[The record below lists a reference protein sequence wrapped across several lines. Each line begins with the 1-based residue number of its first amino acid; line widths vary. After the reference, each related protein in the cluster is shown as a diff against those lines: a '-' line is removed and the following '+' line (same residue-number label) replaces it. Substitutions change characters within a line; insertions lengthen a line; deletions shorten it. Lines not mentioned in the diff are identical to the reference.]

1 MVYPVSNPLVQQQI
15 PAANTFQPGGTESVK
30 RPEENKTPDS
40 TRPSG
45 SDSARAERATS
56 RDIQA
61 REDDRDEANAAA
73 AERASDSG
81 AVYSSASR
89 GTQLDVSA

>member
-15 PAANTFQPGGTESVK
+15 PAANTFQPGGTEATK
-30 RPEENKTPDS
+30 KPEENKSADA

-45 SDSARAERATS
+45 TDTARADAARQRVEERNQQIA
-56 RDIQA
+56 A
-61 REDDRDEANAAA
+61 DDRARDT
-73 AERASDSG
+73 G

-89 GTQLDVSA
+89 GTQLDITA